1 MYVDG
6 YISLANKN
14 KAIKEKIKLNYQT
27 ADNIL
32 DDKLLI
38 NFILQETD
46 KKIGSKNDY
55 KFLIIKSSINKDWQE
70 KGQKTSRYALPKELE
85 FSLLS
90 IESNTGLIRTMITSK
105 NPSINEY
112 NRVISSVRP
121 LGSTFKII
129 PYAAALIEGI
139 KLSLSLIHI

>member
-1 MYVDG
+1 MYLDG
-6 YISLANKN
+6 YISLVNKD
-14 KAIKEKIKLNYQT
+14 KAIKEKINLNYQT
-27 ADNIL
+27 SDNFL

-38 NFILQETD
+38 NFILEETD
-46 KKIGSKNDY
+46 RIIANKNDY
-55 KFLIIKSSINKDWQE
+55 KFLRIKSSINKNWQE
-70 KGQKTSRYALPKELE
+70 KAQKISRYAGPKELE
-85 FSLLS
+85 FALLS

-129 PYAAALIEGI
+129 P
-139 KLSLSLIHI
+139 LSLIHI